1 MDFLKRYLIDISRFF
16 LTIYLLV
23 LNWSNLV
30 LYPKLL
36 QELLETFIYEMMTVV
51 NDNRLRKV
59 MLTNDLPEEFLYL
72 LSLYVF
78 QRFDLYLFS
87 EIVNDCYQEFDLSLS
102 EGE

>member
-1 MDFLKRYLIDISRFF
+1 MDFLKRDLIDISRFF

-36 QELLETFIYEMMTVV
+36 QELLETFIFEMMTVV

-59 MLTNDLPEEFLYL
+59 MLTNDLPEEFLY
-72 LSLYVF
+72 
-78 QRFDLYLFS
+78 
-87 EIVNDCYQEFDLSLS
+87 DLSLS